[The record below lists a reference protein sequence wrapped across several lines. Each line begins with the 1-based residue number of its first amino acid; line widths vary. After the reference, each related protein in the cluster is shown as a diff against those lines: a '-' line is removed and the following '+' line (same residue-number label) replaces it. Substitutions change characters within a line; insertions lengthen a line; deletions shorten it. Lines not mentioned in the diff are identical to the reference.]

1 MKSIRNKK
9 WIFILSQMFLL
20 FLSLIV
26 YKNNVYAAPSLQQ
39 DSDGAYCI
47 NNAED
52 YETFVKDVDAGE
64 NYENCR
70 IVLNNDIKVE
80 GVDSRSTK
88 IFYGMIDGNNH
99 EIDFTANAIMFTRNV
114 FPFNFR
120 KGASVS
126 NLKLCVHET
135 LYSSKGRSATL
146 TNLMHHVIN
155 CGEDSSLTNVEVYGD
170 VVLVYDKSQMNI
182 TVSGISGS
190 NNSKITNC
198 RVNLNFEYD
207 KDNSLSDSE
216 LISGLSQK
224 SIEFRA
230 FYNLGYDGQMEIV
243 NCYSSSS
250 YSQSIKELASVV
262 ANDIENTGANGVV
275 VKFLWGNPSY
285 GSASNV
291 YYDAEK
297 YPEIIDKAS
306 NDYQTNEIASNTL
319 PNDASFAKSTAQMKL
334 QSTYAGFDFDN
345 IWGMSDSYN
354 DGYPF
359 IMADDVKA
367 VKKLI
372 ADLPEQITDA
382 DKDAVKAAKDA
393 YDALTDDQKLQLS
406 ADIVQKLN
414 DAVKAIKAK
423 EAGQKPEDSTQKQ
436 KEATT
441 VSVKKGTKFKVKGY
455 KYTVTGISKKNPT
468 VTVTGY
474 KNKKLKKI
482 SVPATVKYKKV
493 TFKVTAIG
501 KGAFKNQKKAKS
513 IVIGKNVKNIGASAF
528 EGNAKL
534 MKITVKSSVLTKV
547 GTKALKKTPKLKS
560 IKVPKKKLK
569 KYKKLFKGK
578 GQKKTVKIQ

>member
-1 MKSIRNKK
+1 MTSIRDKK

-182 TVSGISGS
+182 TVSGISGG

-275 VKFLWGNPSY
+275 VKFLWSNPSY

-319 PNDASFAKSTAQMKL
+319 PNDASFGRTTADMKL
-334 QSTYAGFDFDN
+334 QSTYSGFDFDDTWA
-345 IWGMSDSYN
+345 ISDKVN

-359 IMADDVKA
+359 IVAEDVKA

-372 ADLPEQITDA
+372 ADLPAQITDA

-414 DAVKAIKAK
+414 DAVKALEK
-423 EAGQKPEDSTQKQ
+423 EDEPDQKDQEKKSETQKL
-436 KEATT
+436 
-441 VSVKKGTKFKVKGY
+441 KKGTKFTVGAN
-455 KYTVTGISKKNPT
+455 KYQVTGDNTANFI
-468 VTVTGY
+468 GA
-474 KNKKLKKI
+474 KNKKVKKI
-482 SVPATVKYKKV
+482 TVPASVTYKKQ

-501 KGAFKNQKKAKS
+501 PKACKGYKKLATFT
-513 IVIGKNVKNIGASAF
+513 VGKNVTAIGAQAF
-528 EGNAKL
+528 AN
-534 MKITVKSSVLTKV
+534 
-547 GTKALKKTPKLKS
+547 TPKLKKIKVQS
-560 IKVPKKKLK
+560 LVLKKVGAKACKGMHKKGVIKVPKKMLK

-578 GQKKTVKIQ
+578 GQKKTVKIK